1 MTPEEKQQLQSLQNK
16 VTELEK
22 KVNDLFSPSTLSEDF
37 ISTLVSR
44 GFIRAIQKIDYVSA
58 SNNYFRNIITEFLN
72 TNVVLTG
79 VDRAYYVKFTAS
91 TSDTCT
97 SDTKAPDNNT
107 AVYLISTGTLPAPLI
122 ETTQYYIINSSGN
135 TFKLSTTVGGAAVN
149 ITSAGSGAH
158 YLHIQ

>member
-16 VTELEK
+16 VNELEK
-22 KVNDLFSPSTLSEDF
+22 QIKDLSNPATMSDEFVRALITK
-37 ISTLVSR
+37 
-44 GFIRAIQKIDYVSA
+44 GFLKANLKIDYVSA
-58 SNNYFRNIITEFLN
+58 SNNNFRNIFTDFFN

-97 SDTKAPDNNT
+97 ADGKAPENDT
-107 AVYLISTGTLPAPLI
+107 SVYVISTGTLPAPLI

-149 ITSAGSGAH
+149 ITDVGAGAH